1 MTQTLRNKK
10 GVTLVE
16 LLAVI
21 VILGIIAAIAVP
33 TIGGLIERQ
42 RANAAGATFTSVEE
56 AARLYAADLDPADV
70 FSLQDLLD
78 DDMLSETVVL
88 TTDAA
93 GTEVVTTNDIFLVAT
108 NGSVS
113 IVMPGVETGLYI
125 NGYLVYGT

>member
-1 MTQTLRNKK
+1 MTQTLRSKR

-42 RANAAGATFTSVEE
+42 RQNAAEATFTSVQE
-56 AARLYAADLDPADV
+56 AARLYAGDLAATDT

-78 DDMLSETVVL
+78 DNALSETVVL

-93 GTEVVTTNDIFLVAT
+93 GTEDVTSSAIFEVQA
-108 NGSVS
+108 NGSVL
-113 IVMPGVETGLYI
+113 IVMPVGETGLYI
-125 NGYLVYGT
+125 NGYLVYGS